1 MAEMEEIPA
10 GCGDCSACG
19 NSCCS
24 SKSFFDMS
32 VDNKKEE
39 TKAASEEKAEINRK
53 GKDYERINIIN
64 YQCRYC

>member
-1 MAEMEEIPA
+1 MARWKRFLQDVAIA
-10 GCGDCSACG
+10 SACG

-39 TKAASEEKAEINRK
+39 TKAASEEKAENK
-53 GKDYERINIIN
+53 
-64 YQCRYC
+64 

>member
-1 MAEMEEIPA
+1 MARWKRFLQ
-10 GCGDCSACG
+10 DVACG

-39 TKAASEEKAEINRK
+39 TKAASEEKAENK
-53 GKDYERINIIN
+53 
-64 YQCRYC
+64 